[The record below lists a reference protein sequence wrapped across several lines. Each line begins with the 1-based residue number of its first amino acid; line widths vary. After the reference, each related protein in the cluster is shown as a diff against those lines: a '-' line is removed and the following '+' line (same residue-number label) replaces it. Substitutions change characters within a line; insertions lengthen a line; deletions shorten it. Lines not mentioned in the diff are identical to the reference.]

1 MNIYE
6 KLMVIQDELKAP
18 KNLDNNYGNYKYR
31 SAEKIFEAAKPIC
44 SKHKAVVFVTD
55 DVVEKRGKLFLEA
68 TATLIDVEMA
78 NDVYA
83 VAVKAYAE
91 IPEQRKGMDASQVT
105 GASSSYARKYALNG
119 LFAIDDS
126 KDADVPPGLP
136 DKREDFEAYA
146 DKVYGKREKAKE
158 KEKAMEENQKK
169 LDEAENWRYI
179 SADNIEVKRSN
190 GQWIN
195 LDDCYLP
202 WLEALIKNSDFDG
215 IKADIQKRIDLIKK
229 KE

>member
-6 KLMVIQDELKAP
+6 KLMAIQDELKAP

-44 SKHKAVVFVTD
+44 SKNKAVVFVTD

-68 TATLIDVEMA
+68 TATLIDVEMQGE
-78 NDVYA
+78 VFA

-91 IPEQRKGMDASQVT
+91 IPESRKGMDASQVT

-136 DKREDFEAYA
+136 ERREDFEAYA
-146 DKVYGKREKAKE
+146 DKVYGKREKAK
-158 KEKAMEENQKK
+158 AIEENQKK
-169 LDEAENWRYI
+169 LDEVENWRYI

-190 GQWIN
+190 GEWVN
-195 LDDCYLP
+195 LDDCPLK
-202 WLEALIKNSDFDG
+202 WLEALLNNSVFDG
-215 IKADIQKRIDLIKK
+215 IKENIQKRIDLIKTK
-229 KE
+229 

>member
-6 KLMVIQDELKAP
+6 KLMAIQDELKAP

-44 SKHKAVVFVTD
+44 SKNKAVVFVTD

-68 TATLIDVEMA
+68 TATLIDVEMQGE
-78 NDVYA
+78 VFA

-91 IPEQRKGMDASQVT
+91 IPESRKGMDASQVT

-136 DKREDFEAYA
+136 DNREDFEAYA
-146 DKVYGKREKAKE
+146 DKMYGKKE
-158 KEKAMEENQKK
+158 KEQTIKKNEAKLNANEKWRLVGKTAEIKCDDGKFYPLTMFNVGQLKAVLAKEE
-169 LDEAENWRYI
+169 
-179 SADNIEVKRSN
+179 
-190 GQWIN
+190 
-195 LDDCYLP
+195 
-202 WLEALIKNSDFDG
+202 F
-215 IKADIQKRIDLIKK
+215 ADIKYIVQTELDKK
-229 KE
+229 QE